1 MQVAVFILVVLVFV
15 AVSGALV
22 RLVRVPLPVL
32 QIAIGAALAWPVRG
46 IHVEID
52 PELFLLVFIPPLLFG
67 DAFGAP
73 KRELMALRGPIL
85 DLAIGLVFFTIVGFG
100 YALHWLVPSIPL
112 VVAFALAAV
121 LSPTDAVAVSSIV
134 DRNVVP
140 ARLMHILEGES
151 LLNDASGLVMF
162 RFAVAAALTGSFSF
176 AAASLSFLYAVAA
189 GILAGVA
196 ALFVAAKALQLLN
209 RIGGV
214 PAEAQVLVMILLPFI
229 AYLGAEHVGASGIL
243 AAVTAGLFTGGSGI
257 FRFLGVSARMQTM
270 SLWTTLSFVFN
281 GALFIVLGL
290 QLPDIIRN
298 VPPELTSR
306 HRLIRAGR
314 DRADADALP
323 DRAALP
329 VDLGRRYRGG
339 HRGAARQAQGRAVRP
354 ARAARRFGGGRARRH
369 HAGRHI
375 VAAAGLQDGSP
386 FPARDLVIFLA
397 AGVIICSLAIASLAL
412 PVIAR
417 GLVEPG
423 EDAGAAEERLARVG
437 AAKAAIA
444 RIESIAQT
452 DEEGGEVPGARLA
465 AADGIVAAYRRRIAA
480 SDEADE
486 ARAEAREAGRLE
498 TRTEARRHRGRT
510 RRRARHVSPRRDQRP
525 HGAGAVH
532 RDHAYRG
539 LSERQAGTEIAG
551 GAQRPWICSLCR
563 KPASKF
569 RAANVAGR
577 KQLC

>member
-1 MQVAVFILVVLVFV
+1 MDVAVFILVVLVFV

-67 DAFGAP
+67 DAYGAP
-73 KRELMALRGPIL
+73 KRELLALRGPIL

-134 DRNVVP
+134 DKNLVP

-189 GILAGVA
+189 GILIGVA
-196 ALFVAAKALQLLN
+196 ALFVAAKLLQLLN

-229 AYLGAEHVGASGIL
+229 AYLGAEHIGASGIL
-243 AAVTAGLFTGGSGI
+243 AAVTAGLLTGGSGV
-257 FRFLGVSARMQTM
+257 FRFLGVSARIQTM

-290 QLPDIIRN
+290 QLPDIIRH
-298 VPPELTSR
+298 VPPELMSMHPIVQPVATVIALTLCLIALR
-306 HRLIRAGR
+306 FLWIWVGDIAAGIAARLGKRKVEPFGLRVRLAGSV
-314 DRADADALP
+314 AG
-323 DRAALP
+323 
-329 VDLGRRYRGG
+329 V
-339 HRGAARQAQGRAVRP
+339 RGAITL
-354 ARAARRFGGGRARRH
+354 
-369 HAGRHI
+369 AGI
-375 VAAAGLQDGSP
+375 LSLPLAMPDGSP

-397 AGVIICSLAIASLAL
+397 AGVIICSLVVASLAL
-412 PVIAR
+412 PKIAR

-444 RIESIAQT
+444 RIESIAAT
-452 DEEGGEVPGARLA
+452 DTEDRGEVPGARLA
-465 AADGIVAAYRRRIAA
+465 AADNIVAGYRRRIAA

-486 ARAEAREAGRLE
+486 ARAAAREAGRLE
-498 TRTEARRHRGRT
+498 LELRLAGIEAERRAVRAMLRSGEINDHAARALFTEITLTEALLKG
-510 RRRARHVSPRRDQRP
+510 
-525 HGAGAVH
+525 
-532 RDHAYRG
+532 
-539 LSERQAGTEIAG
+539 RQA
-551 GAQRPWICSLCR
+551 R
-563 KPASKF
+563 K
-569 RAANVAGR
+569 
-577 KQLC
+577 

>member
-1 MQVAVFILVVLVFV
+1 MDVAVFILVVLVFV
-15 AVSGALV
+15 ALSGALV

-67 DAFGAP
+67 DAYSAP

-134 DRNVVP
+134 DKNLVP

-162 RFAVAAALTGSFSF
+162 RFAVAAVLTGSFSF

-189 GILAGVA
+189 GIVVGVA
-196 ALFVAAKALQLLN
+196 ALFVAAKLLQLLN

-229 AYLGAEHVGASGIL
+229 AYLGAEHIGASGIL
-243 AAVTAGLFTGGSGI
+243 AAVTAGLLTGGSGV
-257 FRFLGVSARMQTM
+257 FRFLGVSARIQTM

-290 QLPDIIRN
+290 QLPDIIRH
-298 VPPELTSR
+298 VPPELMSLHPIIQPVATVVALTLCLIALR
-306 HRLIRAGR
+306 FLWIWVGDIAVGIAARLGKREVEPFGLRVRLAGSV
-314 DRADADALP
+314 AG
-323 DRAALP
+323 
-329 VDLGRRYRGG
+329 V
-339 HRGAARQAQGRAVRP
+339 RGAITL
-354 ARAARRFGGGRARRH
+354 
-369 HAGRHI
+369 AGI
-375 VAAAGLQDGSP
+375 LSLPLAMPDGSP

-397 AGVIICSLAIASLAL
+397 AGVIICSLIFASLAL
-412 PVIAR
+412 PKIAR

-423 EDAGAAEERLARVG
+423 EDAGAVEERLARVG

-444 RIESIAQT
+444 RIESIAGNGDD
-452 DEEGGEVPGARLA
+452 DEGEVPGARLA
-465 AADGIVAAYRRRIAA
+465 AADNIVAGYRRRIAA
-480 SDEADE
+480 SDEADD

-498 TRTEARRHRGRT
+498 LEMRLAGIEAERTAVRDMLRSGEINDHAARALFTEITLTEALLKGRE
-510 RRRARHVSPRRDQRP
+510 
-525 HGAGAVH
+525 
-532 RDHAYRG
+532 
-539 LSERQAGTEIAG
+539 ER
-551 GAQRPWICSLCR
+551 
-563 KPASKF
+563 K
-569 RAANVAGR
+569 
-577 KQLC
+577 

>member
-1 MQVAVFILVVLVFV
+1 MEVAVFILVVLAFV
-15 AVSGALV
+15 ALSGALV

-46 IHVEID
+46 IHVEIN

-67 DAFGAP
+67 DAYGAP

-112 VVAFALAAV
+112 AVAFALAAV

-134 DRNVVP
+134 DKNVVP

-162 RFAVAAALTGSFSF
+162 RFAVAAVLTGSFSF
-176 AAASLSFLYAVAA
+176 AAASLSFLYAVAV
-189 GILAGVA
+189 GILVGVA
-196 ALFVAAKALQLLN
+196 ALFVAAKLLQLLN

-243 AAVTAGLFTGGSGI
+243 AAVTAGLLTGGSGV

-290 QLPDIIRN
+290 QLPDIIRH
-298 VPPELTSR
+298 VPPELMSLHPIIQPIATVIALTLCLITLR
-306 HRLIRAGR
+306 FLWIWVGDIAAGIAARLGKRKVEPFGLRVRLAGSV
-314 DRADADALP
+314 AG
-323 DRAALP
+323 
-329 VDLGRRYRGG
+329 V
-339 HRGAARQAQGRAVRP
+339 RGAITL
-354 ARAARRFGGGRARRH
+354 
-369 HAGRHI
+369 AGI
-375 VAAAGLQDGSP
+375 LSLPLAMPDGSP

-397 AGVIICSLAIASLAL
+397 AGVIICSLVFASLAL
-412 PVIAR
+412 PTIAR

-444 RIESIAQT
+444 RIESIAGAE
-452 DEEGGEVPGARLA
+452 DDGEVPGARLA
-465 AADGIVAAYRRRIAA
+465 AADNIVAGYRRRIAA

-498 TRTEARRHRGRT
+498 LELRLAGIEAERAAVRDMFRSGEINDHTSQALFTEITLTEALLRGRK
-510 RRRARHVSPRRDQRP
+510 AR
-525 HGAGAVH
+525 
-532 RDHAYRG
+532 
-539 LSERQAGTEIAG
+539 
-551 GAQRPWICSLCR
+551 
-563 KPASKF
+563 K
-569 RAANVAGR
+569 
-577 KQLC
+577 

>member
-1 MQVAVFILVVLVFV
+1 MQAAIFVLVVLVFV

-52 PELFLLVFIPPLLFG
+52 PELFLLVFIPPLLFS

-176 AAASLSFLYAVAA
+176 AAASLSFVYAVAV

-214 PAEAQVLVMILLPFI
+214 PAEAQVLITILLPFV
-229 AYLGAEHVGASGIL
+229 AYLGAEHFGASGIL
-243 AAVTAGLFTGGSGI
+243 AAVTAGLLTGSTGI
-257 FRFLGVSARMQTM
+257 FRFLGVSARMQTI
-270 SLWTTLSFVFN
+270 SLWTTFSFVFN

-290 QLPDIIRN
+290 QLPEIIRK
-298 VPPELTSR
+298 VPPELSSR
-306 HRLIRAGR
+306 HWLLEPVLTVLLLTLCLIALRFVWIWIGDITAGFAARLGKRQAEPLGLRVRLAGSV
-314 DRADADALP
+314 AG
-323 DRAALP
+323 
-329 VDLGRRYRGG
+329 V
-339 HRGAARQAQGRAVRP
+339 RGAITL
-354 ARAARRFGGGRARRH
+354 
-369 HAGRHI
+369 AGI
-375 VAAAGLQDGSP
+375 LSLPLALQDGSP

-397 AGVIICSLAIASLAL
+397 AGVIICSLVIASLAL

-423 EDAGAAEERLARVG
+423 EDAGAAEERMARVG

-444 RIESIAQT
+444 HLESIAQT
-452 DEEGGEVPGARLA
+452 DEEEGDVPGLKLA
-465 AADGIVAAYRRRIAA
+465 AANGIVAAYRRRIAA

-486 ARAEAREAGRLE
+486 ARAEVREAGRLE
-498 TRTEARRHRGRT
+498 IDLRLAGIAAERDALRAMLRRGEINDHTARALFTEITLTEALLNGRQT
-510 RRRARHVSPRRDQRP
+510 R
-525 HGAGAVH
+525 
-532 RDHAYRG
+532 
-539 LSERQAGTEIAG
+539 
-551 GAQRPWICSLCR
+551 
-563 KPASKF
+563 K
-569 RAANVAGR
+569 
-577 KQLC
+577 

>member
-1 MQVAVFILVVLVFV
+1 MEVALFILVVLVFV
-15 AVSGALV
+15 ALSGALV

-46 IHVEID
+46 IHVEIN

-67 DAFGAP
+67 DAYGAP
-73 KRELMALRGPIL
+73 KRELMALRRPIL

-162 RFAVAAALTGSFSF
+162 RFAVAAVLTGSFSL
-176 AAASLSFLYAVAA
+176 AAASLSFLYAVAM
-189 GILAGVA
+189 GILIGVA
-196 ALFVAAKALQLLN
+196 ALFVAAKLLQLLN

-214 PAEAQVLVMILLPFI
+214 PAEAQVLVMVLLPFI

-243 AAVTAGLFTGGSGI
+243 AAVTAGLLTGGSGV

-290 QLPDIIRN
+290 QLPDIIRH
-298 VPPELTSR
+298 VPPELMSLHPIIQPIATVIALTLCLIALR
-306 HRLIRAGR
+306 FMWIWVGDIAAGIAARLGKRKAEPFGLRVRLAGSV
-314 DRADADALP
+314 AG
-323 DRAALP
+323 
-329 VDLGRRYRGG
+329 V
-339 HRGAARQAQGRAVRP
+339 RGAITL
-354 ARAARRFGGGRARRH
+354 
-369 HAGRHI
+369 AGI
-375 VAAAGLQDGSP
+375 LSLPLAMPDGSP

-397 AGVIICSLAIASLAL
+397 AGVIICSLVIASLAL
-412 PVIAR
+412 PTIAR

-444 RIESIAQT
+444 RIESIAGAA
-452 DEEGGEVPGARLA
+452 DDGGGEVPGARLA
-465 AADGIVAAYRRRIAA
+465 AADSIVAGYRRRIAA

-498 TRTEARRHRGRT
+498 LELRSAGIEAEREAVRAMFRSGEINDHTSQALFAEITLTEA
-510 RRRARHVSPRRDQRP
+510 
-525 HGAGAVH
+525 
-532 RDHAYRG
+532 
-539 LSERQAGTEIAG
+539 L
-551 GAQRPWICSLCR
+551 L
-563 KPASKF
+563 K
-569 RAANVAGR
+569 GR
-577 KQLC
+577 KARK

>member
-32 QIAIGAALAWPVRG
+32 QIAIGAVLAWPVRG
-46 IHVEID
+46 IHVDID
-52 PELFLLVFIPPLLFG
+52 PDLFLLVFIPPLLFA
-67 DAFGAP
+67 DAVAAP
-73 KRELMALRGPIL
+73 KRELIALRGPIL
-85 DLAIGLVFFTIVGFG
+85 DLAIGLVFFTVVGFG

-189 GILAGVA
+189 GILAGVV
-196 ALFVAAKALQLLN
+196 ALIVAAKTLQLLN

-214 PAEAQVLVMILLPFI
+214 PAEAQVLVMILIPFI
-229 AYLGAEHVGASGIL
+229 AYLGAEHAGASGIL
-243 AAVTAGLFTGGSGI
+243 AAVTAGLLTGGSGI
-257 FRFLGVSARMQTM
+257 FRYLGVSARMQTM

-281 GALFIVLGL
+281 GALFILLGL

-298 VPPELTSR
+298 VPPELASR
-306 HRLIRAGR
+306 HWLLEPVATVLALTLCLIGLRFLWIWIGDIAQAVAARLGKRKAKAFGLRVRLAGSV
-314 DRADADALP
+314 AG
-323 DRAALP
+323 
-329 VDLGRRYRGG
+329 V
-339 HRGAARQAQGRAVRP
+339 RGAITL
-354 ARAARRFGGGRARRH
+354 
-369 HAGRHI
+369 AGI
-375 VAAAGLQDGSP
+375 LSLPLAMPDGSP
-386 FPARDLVIFLA
+386 FPARDVVIFLA
-397 AGVIICSLAIASLAL
+397 AGVIICSLTIASLAL
-412 PVIAR
+412 PKIAR

-423 EDAGAAEERLARVG
+423 EDPAAAEERRARVG

-444 RIESIAQT
+444 RIESIAN
-452 DEEGGEVPGARLA
+452 EAGEGEVADARLA
-465 AADGIVAAYRRRIAA
+465 VADSIVAGYRRRIAA

-498 TRTEARRHRGRT
+498 LELRLAGIEAERTAVRAMFRSREINDHTMRALFSEITLTEALLKGR
-510 RRRARHVSPRRDQRP
+510 QK
-525 HGAGAVH
+525 
-532 RDHAYRG
+532 
-539 LSERQAGTEIAG
+539 
-551 GAQRPWICSLCR
+551 R
-563 KPASKF
+563 K
-569 RAANVAGR
+569 
-577 KQLC
+577 

>member
-1 MQVAVFILVVLVFV
+1 MQAAIFVLVVLVFV

-52 PELFLLVFIPPLLFG
+52 PELFLLVFIPPLLFS

-121 LSPTDAVAVSSIV
+121 LSPTDSVAVSSIV

-176 AAASLSFLYAVAA
+176 AAASLSFVYAVAV

-214 PAEAQVLVMILLPFI
+214 PAEAQVLITVLLPFV
-229 AYLGAEHVGASGIL
+229 AYLGAEHFGASGIL
-243 AAVTAGLFTGGSGI
+243 AAVTAGLLTGSTGI
-257 FRFLGVSARMQTM
+257 FRFLGVSARMQTI
-270 SLWTTLSFVFN
+270 SLWTTFSFVFN

-290 QLPDIIRN
+290 QLPEIIRK
-298 VPPELTSR
+298 VPPELSSR
-306 HRLIRAGR
+306 HWLLEPVLTVLLLTLCLIALRFVWIWIGDITAGFAARLGKRKTEPFGLRVRLAGS
-314 DRADADALP
+314 
-323 DRAALP
+323 
-329 VDLGRRYRGG
+329 VSGV
-339 HRGAARQAQGRAVRP
+339 RGAITL
-354 ARAARRFGGGRARRH
+354 
-369 HAGRHI
+369 AGI
-375 VAAAGLQDGSP
+375 LSLPLALQDGSP
-386 FPARDLVIFLA
+386 FPARDLVIFFA
-397 AGVIICSLAIASLAL
+397 AGVIICSLVIASLAL

-423 EDAGAAEERLARVG
+423 EDAGAAEERMARVG

-444 RIESIAQT
+444 HLESIAQT
-452 DEEGGEVPGARLA
+452 DEEEGDVPGLKLA
-465 AADGIVAAYRRRIAA
+465 AANGIVAAYRRRIAA

-486 ARAEAREAGRLE
+486 ARAEVREAGRLE
-498 TRTEARRHRGRT
+498 IDLRLAGIAAERGALRAMLRRGEINDHTARALFTEITLTEALLNGRQT
-510 RRRARHVSPRRDQRP
+510 R
-525 HGAGAVH
+525 
-532 RDHAYRG
+532 
-539 LSERQAGTEIAG
+539 
-551 GAQRPWICSLCR
+551 
-563 KPASKF
+563 K
-569 RAANVAGR
+569 
-577 KQLC
+577 

>member
-1 MQVAVFILVVLVFV
+1 MQVAIFILVVLVFV

-52 PELFLLVFIPPLLFG
+52 PELFLLVFIPPLLFS
-67 DAFGAP
+67 DAVAAP
-73 KRELMALRGPIL
+73 KRELLALRGPIL

-196 ALFVAAKALQLLN
+196 ALIIATKTLQLLN
-209 RIGGV
+209 RIGSV
-214 PAEAQVLVMILLPFI
+214 PAEAQVLVMILMPFI
-229 AYLGAEHVGASGIL
+229 AYLGAEHVEASGIL
-243 AAVTAGLFTGGSGI
+243 AAVTAGLLTGGSGI
-257 FRFLGVSARMQTM
+257 FRYLGVSARMQAL

-281 GALFIVLGL
+281 GALFILLGL

-298 VPPELTSR
+298 VPPELSSR
-306 HRLIRAGR
+306 HWLIEPVATVLVLTLCLIGLRFLWIWVGDIAARLAARLGKRKAEPFGQRVRLAGSV
-314 DRADADALP
+314 AG
-323 DRAALP
+323 
-329 VDLGRRYRGG
+329 V
-339 HRGAARQAQGRAVRP
+339 RGAITL
-354 ARAARRFGGGRARRH
+354 
-369 HAGRHI
+369 AGI
-375 VAAAGLQDGSP
+375 LSLPLAMPDGSP
-386 FPARDLVIFLA
+386 FPARDVVIFLA
-397 AGVIICSLAIASLAL
+397 AGVIICSLVIASLAL
-412 PVIAR
+412 PKIAR

-423 EDAGAAEERLARVG
+423 EDPGAAEERLARVG
-437 AAKAAIA
+437 AANAAIA
-444 RIESIAQT
+444 RIESIAN
-452 DEEGGEVPGARLA
+452 DGSEGEEAGARLA
-465 AADGIVAAYRRRIAA
+465 IADSIVAGYRRRIAA

-498 TRTEARRHRGRT
+498 LELRLAGIEAERAAVRAMFRSREINDHTMRALFTEITLTEALLKGRQT
-510 RRRARHVSPRRDQRP
+510 R
-525 HGAGAVH
+525 
-532 RDHAYRG
+532 
-539 LSERQAGTEIAG
+539 
-551 GAQRPWICSLCR
+551 
-563 KPASKF
+563 K
-569 RAANVAGR
+569 
-577 KQLC
+577 

>member
-1 MQVAVFILVVLVFV
+1 MQAAIFVLVVLVFV

-52 PELFLLVFIPPLLFG
+52 PELFLLVFIPPLLFS

-176 AAASLSFLYAVAA
+176 AAASLSFVYAVAV

-214 PAEAQVLVMILLPFI
+214 PAEAQVLITILLPFV
-229 AYLGAEHVGASGIL
+229 AYLGAEHFGASGIL
-243 AAVTAGLFTGGSGI
+243 AAVTAGLLTGSTGI
-257 FRFLGVSARMQTM
+257 FRFLGVSARMQTI
-270 SLWTTLSFVFN
+270 SLWTTFSFVFN

-290 QLPDIIRN
+290 QLPEIIRK
-298 VPPELTSR
+298 VPPELSSR
-306 HRLIRAGR
+306 HWLLEPVLTVLLLTLCLIALRFVWIWIGDITAGFAARLGKRQAEPLGLRVRLAGSVAGVR
-314 DRADADALP
+314 GAITLAGILSLPLALQ
-323 DRAALP
+323 DH
-329 VDLGRRYRGG
+329 GRKVRYRDIW
-339 HRGAARQAQGRAVRP
+339 VRE
-354 ARAARRFGGGRARRH
+354 
-369 HAGRHI
+369 
-375 VAAAGLQDGSP
+375 
-386 FPARDLVIFLA
+386 LA
-397 AGVIICSLAIASLAL
+397 
-412 PVIAR
+412 
-417 GLVEPG
+417 
-423 EDAGAAEERLARVG
+423 D
-437 AAKAAIA
+437 
-444 RIESIAQT
+444 T
-452 DEEGGEVPGARLA
+452 D
-465 AADGIVAAYRRRIAA
+465 
-480 SDEADE
+480 
-486 ARAEAREAGRLE
+486 
-498 TRTEARRHRGRT
+498 
-510 RRRARHVSPRRDQRP
+510 
-525 HGAGAVH
+525 
-532 RDHAYRG
+532 
-539 LSERQAGTEIAG
+539 
-551 GAQRPWICSLCR
+551 
-563 KPASKF
+563 
-569 RAANVAGR
+569 
-577 KQLC
+577 

>member
-1 MQVAVFILVVLVFV
+1 MHVAMFILVVLIFV

-46 IHVEID
+46 MHVEID
-52 PELFLLVFIPPLLFG
+52 PELFLLVFIPPLLFS
-67 DAFGAP
+67 DAYGAP
-73 KRELMALRGPIL
+73 KRELIALRGPIL

-134 DRNVVP
+134 DKSLVP
-140 ARLMHILEGES
+140 ARLMHILEGEA

-176 AAASLSFLYAVAA
+176 VAASVTFLYAVAA

-196 ALFVAAKALQLLN
+196 ALFVAAKVLQLLN

-214 PAEAQVLVMILLPFI
+214 PAEAQVLVMVLLPFI
-229 AYLGAEHVGASGIL
+229 AYLGAENVGASGIL
-243 AAVTAGLFTGGSGI
+243 AAVTAGLLTGGSGI
-257 FRFLGVSARMQTM
+257 FRFLGVSARIQTV

-281 GALFIVLGL
+281 GALFILLGL
-290 QLPDIIRN
+290 QLPEIIGN
-298 VPPELTSR
+298 VPPQLGSRYPIIQPIATVVALTLCLIGLRFLWIWVGDIATRVSA
-306 HRLIRAGR
+306 RLRKRKAEPFGLRIRIAGSV
-314 DRADADALP
+314 AG
-323 DRAALP
+323 
-329 VDLGRRYRGG
+329 V
-339 HRGAARQAQGRAVRP
+339 RGAITL
-354 ARAARRFGGGRARRH
+354 
-369 HAGRHI
+369 AGI
-375 VAAAGLQDGSP
+375 LSLPLAMPDGSP
-386 FPARDLVIFLA
+386 FPARDVVIFLA

-412 PVIAR
+412 PSVAR

-423 EDAGAAEERLARVG
+423 EDPGAAEERLARVG

-444 RIESIAQT
+444 RIESMAGAT
-452 DEEGGEVPGARLA
+452 DGDNGEIPGARLA
-465 AADGIVAAYRRRIAA
+465 AADSIVAGYRRRIAA

-498 TRTEARRHRGRT
+498 LELRLAGIEAERAAVRAMFRSGQINDHTMQALFTEITLTEALLKG
-510 RRRARHVSPRRDQRP
+510 
-525 HGAGAVH
+525 
-532 RDHAYRG
+532 
-539 LSERQAGTEIAG
+539 RQA
-551 GAQRPWICSLCR
+551 R
-563 KPASKF
+563 K
-569 RAANVAGR
+569 
-577 KQLC
+577 

>member
-1 MQVAVFILVVLVFV
+1 MDVAVFILVVLVFV

-32 QIAIGAALAWPVRG
+32 QIAMGAALAWPVRG

-67 DAFGAP
+67 DAYGAP
-73 KRELMALRGPIL
+73 KRELIALRGPIL

-134 DRNVVP
+134 DRNLVP

-162 RFAVAAALTGSFSF
+162 RFAVVAALTGSFSL
-176 AAASLSFLYAVAA
+176 AAASLSFLYAVGA
-189 GILAGVA
+189 GILIGVA
-196 ALFVAAKALQLLN
+196 ALFVAAKVLQLLN

-229 AYLGAEHVGASGIL
+229 AYLGAEHIGASGIL
-243 AAVTAGLFTGGSGI
+243 GAVTAGLLTGGSGV
-257 FRFLGVSARMQTM
+257 FRFLGVSARIQTM
-270 SLWTTLSFVFN
+270 SLWTTLSFIFN

-290 QLPDIIRN
+290 QLPDIIRH
-298 VPPELTSR
+298 VPPELMSMHPIIQPVATVITLTLCLIALR
-306 HRLIRAGR
+306 FLWIWIGDIAAGIAARLGKRKAEPFGLRVRLAGSV
-314 DRADADALP
+314 AG
-323 DRAALP
+323 
-329 VDLGRRYRGG
+329 V
-339 HRGAARQAQGRAVRP
+339 RGAITL
-354 ARAARRFGGGRARRH
+354 
-369 HAGRHI
+369 AGI
-375 VAAAGLQDGSP
+375 LSLPLAMPDGSP

-397 AGVIICSLAIASLAL
+397 AGVIICSLVFASLAL
-412 PVIAR
+412 PTIAR
-417 GLVEPG
+417 GLVEH
-423 EDAGAAEERLARVG
+423 AGAAEERLARVG

-444 RIESIAQT
+444 RIELLAAT
-452 DEEGGEVPGARLA
+452 DTEEGGEVPGARLA

-498 TRTEARRHRGRT
+498 LELRLAGIEAERGAVRAMLRSGEINDHAARALFTEITLTEALLKG
-510 RRRARHVSPRRDQRP
+510 
-525 HGAGAVH
+525 
-532 RDHAYRG
+532 
-539 LSERQAGTEIAG
+539 RQA
-551 GAQRPWICSLCR
+551 
-563 KPASKF
+563 
-569 RAANVAGR
+569 
-577 KQLC
+577 

>member
-1 MQVAVFILVVLVFV
+1 MQAAIFVLVVLVFV

-52 PELFLLVFIPPLLFG
+52 PELFLLVFIPPLLFS

-151 LLNDASGLVMF
+151 MLNDASGLVMF

-176 AAASLSFLYAVAA
+176 AAASLSFVYAVAV

-214 PAEAQVLVMILLPFI
+214 PAEAQVLITVLLPFV
-229 AYLGAEHVGASGIL
+229 AYLGAEHFGASGIL
-243 AAVTAGLFTGGSGI
+243 AAVTAGLLTGSTGI
-257 FRFLGVSARMQTM
+257 FRFLGVSARMQTI
-270 SLWTTLSFVFN
+270 SLWTTFSFVFN

-290 QLPDIIRN
+290 QLPEIIRK
-298 VPPELTSR
+298 VPPELSSR
-306 HRLIRAGR
+306 HWLLEPVLTVLLLTLCLIALRFVWIWIGDISAGFAARLGKRKTEPLGLRVRLAGS
-314 DRADADALP
+314 
-323 DRAALP
+323 
-329 VDLGRRYRGG
+329 VSGV
-339 HRGAARQAQGRAVRP
+339 RGAITL
-354 ARAARRFGGGRARRH
+354 
-369 HAGRHI
+369 AGI
-375 VAAAGLQDGSP
+375 LSLPLALQDGSP

-397 AGVIICSLAIASLAL
+397 AGVIICSLVIASLAL

-423 EDAGAAEERLARVG
+423 EDAGAAEERMARVG

-444 RIESIAQT
+444 HLESIAQT
-452 DEEGGEVPGARLA
+452 DEEEGDVPGLKLA
-465 AADGIVAAYRRRIAA
+465 AANGIVAAYRRRIAA

-486 ARAEAREAGRLE
+486 ARAEVREAGRLE
-498 TRTEARRHRGRT
+498 IDLRLAGIAAERGALRAMLRRGEINDHTARALFTEITLTEALLNGRQT
-510 RRRARHVSPRRDQRP
+510 R
-525 HGAGAVH
+525 
-532 RDHAYRG
+532 
-539 LSERQAGTEIAG
+539 
-551 GAQRPWICSLCR
+551 
-563 KPASKF
+563 K
-569 RAANVAGR
+569 
-577 KQLC
+577 